1 MASLVK
7 RGSRST
13 PKWFVK
19 WDVRT
24 VDGKTKQK
32 WKLLPGIVTAPDA
45 HGELARVERA
55 LSKDEDP
62 FPTPDRADVGRG
74 AVPEVDRHG

>member
-1 MASLVK
+1 MAHLVK
-7 RGSRST
+7 RGSRSL

-45 HGELARVERA
+45 HE
-55 LSKDEDP
+55 
-62 FPTPDRADVGRG
+62 
-74 AVPEVDRHG
+74 